1 MSAGTVAGVTGGWSI
16 RRALPRAEP
25 WCVPDF
31 RRVLQMSL
39 AALWLFDGVLQL
51 QPFMFTPAFGSQM
64 IAPFAHGNPA
74 AVADGITWCAEQ
86 IARHSTLAGVG
97 FAGIQMLIAV
107 GIAWRPTVKAALAVS
122 VVWSLGV
129 WWIGEG
135 MGDLFRGDASPVR
148 GAPGAVLIY
157 ALLAVL
163 LWPAP
168 SLAAGG
174 GAGAGVA
181 VGAGGPGDRDAVGA
195 GAGAGGSRTEFVAAR
210 PIGAT
215 PARIVW
221 LVLWGGFGCL
231 MLAPANRAPRALQTM
246 IAAMASGEPQ
256 WLASLDQSAARVLA
270 DRGLEVSIAL
280 AVLFVLIGVAVFA
293 PAIVVRA
300 ALVLASLVAVVIWV
314 VGEGFG
320 GVFSGPATDP
330 NSGPLLVLLAAAYW
344 PVRAASAA
352 VRDGASAGAR
362 SGKQA

>member
-1 MSAGTVAGVTGGWSI
+1 
-16 RRALPRAEP
+16 
-25 WCVPDF
+25 
-31 RRVLQMSL
+31 
-39 AALWLFDGVLQL
+39 
-51 QPFMFTPAFGSQM
+51 
-64 IAPFAHGNPA
+64 
-74 AVADGITWCAEQ
+74 
-86 IARHSTLAGVG
+86 
-97 FAGIQMLIAV
+97 MLIAV

-168 SLAAGG
+168 SLAAVG

-256 WLASLDQSAARVLA
+256 WLASLDHSTARALA
-270 DRGLEVSIAL
+270 DHGLEVSIAL
-280 AVLFVLIGVAVFA
+280 ALLFVLIGVAVFA
-293 PAIVVRA
+293 QSRVLRA
-300 ALVLASLVAVVIWV
+300 ALALAGLVAVVIWV

-352 VRDGASAGAR
+352 VLGDSRAGAR
-362 SGKQA
+362 FGGQA